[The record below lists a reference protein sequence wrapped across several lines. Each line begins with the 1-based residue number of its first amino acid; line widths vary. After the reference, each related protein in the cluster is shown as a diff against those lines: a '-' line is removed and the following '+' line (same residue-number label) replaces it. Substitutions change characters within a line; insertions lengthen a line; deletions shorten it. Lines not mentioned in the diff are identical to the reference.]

1 MTRRATGVV
10 LALAI
15 VIALALLAIYAMRG
29 DSGPNASERDGRVAV
44 ETALAA
50 TTDIRDIRE
59 YSGNLE
65 ASAQLTVAPKIAG
78 QIGSVGVDIG
88 DEVASGDLLVTLD
101 DQEYRQ
107 ALAEAKARLQVAQ
120 AQHQQAQSD
129 TRTAA
134 RTRKRI
140 RSLND
145 KGIAAT
151 SELDQ
156 AEAEAA
162 NANAALAV
170 ARASIAEAKAQ
181 VETARIRLGY
191 TEIRAHWPETDRHRQ
206 VGERMVEPG
215 DTVAANTPLLRIV
228 SVQPLTAV
236 IRVPESIYPALQTG
250 QAAQLRVAGADSAL
264 FDAEIARI
272 APVFDPDSRRARV
285 ELNVP
290 NAAGKLAPGMY
301 VQVGLMADALA
312 NAVVVPRTA
321 VVRRDGRDGVFVVDI
336 DTESAHFVPV
346 EVAFTQGDRAA
357 LRAPDALD
365 GPVVVLGQ
373 AQLEDG
379 IAVSLGD
386 SHSGNDNDD
395 KAEQ

>member
-1 MTRRATGVV
+1 MTRRGTAV
-10 LALAI
+10 ALCVGG
-15 VIALALLAIYAMRG
+15 VIALLVFAIYAMRS
-29 DSGPNASERDGRVAV
+29 DSGPTAAERAGRVAV
-44 ETALAA
+44 EAEPAEN
-50 TTDIRDIRE
+50 TDIQDVRE

-65 ASAQLTVAPKIAG
+65 ASAQLTVAPKIASR
-78 QIGSVGVDIG
+78 IESVAVDIG
-88 DEVASGDLLVTLD
+88 DEVASGDVLITLD

-107 ALAEAKARLQVAQ
+107 ALAEAEARLQVAR
-120 AQHQQAQSD
+120 AQQEKARSD
-129 TRTAA
+129 ARTAA
-134 RTRKRI
+134 RARDRV
-140 RSLND
+140 RSLNA

-151 SELDQ
+151 SELDS

-162 NANAALAV
+162 NAGAALAV

-191 TEIRAHWPETDRHRQ
+191 TEIRANWPETDRHRR

-236 IRVPESIYPALQTG
+236 IRVPESVYASLEVG
-250 QAAQLRVAGADSAL
+250 QAARLRVAGADSAT

-285 ELNVP
+285 ELRVP
-290 NAAGKLAPGMY
+290 NDAGRLAPGMY
-301 VQVGLMADALA
+301 IQVGLVAAALADAL
-312 NAVVVPRTA
+312 VVPRSA
-321 VVRRDGRDGVFVVDI
+321 VVRRDGRDGVFVVDRN
-336 DTESAHFVPV
+336 TATARFVAV
-346 EVAFTQGDRAA
+346 DVAFMQGDRAA
-357 LRAPDALD
+357 LRSPDSLD

-379 IAVSLGD
+379 IGVSLGED
-386 SHSGNDNDD
+386 A
-395 KAEQ
+395 AELPATPDRA